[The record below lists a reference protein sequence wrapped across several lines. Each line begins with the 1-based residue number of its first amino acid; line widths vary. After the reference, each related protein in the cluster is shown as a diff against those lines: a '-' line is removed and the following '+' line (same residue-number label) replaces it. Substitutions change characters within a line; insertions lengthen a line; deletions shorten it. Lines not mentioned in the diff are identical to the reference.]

1 MRFTL
6 SWLREHLD
14 TEEPLEGI
22 VEALTML
29 GLEVEGV
36 EDRARDFAAFTVA
49 RVVSAGPHP
58 NADRLTVCDVDT
70 GAGTVRVVCGAPN
83 ARAGMMGVFAPSG
96 SVIPGTGHRLEK
108 AVIRGV
114 ESNGMLLSERE
125 LGISDEHDGIVDLP
139 EDAPLGA
146 PYARVAGLDDPVI
159 EIGLTPNRGDC
170 AGVRGIARDLAA
182 RGLGTLKPASRW
194 GGEVRGRFA
203 SPVGVRLELDD
214 PAACPLFAG
223 RYIRGVANGPS
234 PPWLRDRLK
243 AVGLRP
249 ISALVD
255 ITNFFSLDM
264 CRPLHVFD
272 ADRLVGDVVVRPGRA
287 GETLEALDGRT
298 YGADSEM
305 TMIADEARANAFGG
319 IMGGEPTGC
328 TEATTNVFLES
339 ALFDPLRTAATGR
352 RLGVHSD
359 ARYRFERGVD
369 PTSAV
374 AGMEAATA
382 MILEICGGEPS
393 EPVVAGAEPDWRR
406 GYALRPGRVGELGG
420 VTLPDSRIRDIL
432 GTLGFDIEDA
442 ADGLLARPPP
452 WRPDI
457 QGEADLVEEV
467 LRVHGFEHVPV
478 SEFPSGTVLPSAA
491 LTRAATRAVRVR
503 RALAAAGMTE
513 AVTFSFLPSDWAVLF
528 GGGDPAL
535 NLDNPI
541 SSDLNAMRPSVLP
554 NLIDAGRRNADRGV
568 PAGALFEVGPVYR
581 PEAARIVPEGGQ
593 LQNAAGVRW
602 GATERHWAETA
613 RPVDAYD
620 AKSDALAALAAL
632 DAPMTGLQVST
643 DAPTWFHPGR
653 SGALRLG
660 ANVLAHFGEL
670 HPGVLRTMGLAAPA
684 AAFEVFLDAVPEPR
698 AAKAGKRRPV
708 LRRSAFQPVER
719 DFAFVVD
726 EEVAAEAL
734 VRAVR
739 GADRTLIDQ
748 VAVFDVYRG
757 EGIAEGRKSVA
768 LSVVLQPM
776 EATLTDGEIEKV
788 AERVVAAVRKAT
800 GAELRGKPSIPKKAK
815 PKPRLR
821 GVLPDKYMEF
831 RRE

>member
-1 MRFTL
+1 MKFTL

-14 TEEPLEGI
+14 TEATPEGI
-22 VEALTML
+22 AEALTML

-36 EDRARDFAAFTVA
+36 EDRGRDFAAFTVA
-49 RVVSAGPHP
+49 RVLSAEPHP
-58 NADRLTVCDVDT
+58 DADRLRVCRVDT
-70 GAGTVRVVCGAPN
+70 GGGTVQVVCGAPN
-83 ARAGMMGVFAPSG
+83 ARTGMMGVFAPSG
-96 SVIPGTGHRLEK
+96 SVVPGTGLRLEK

-125 LGISDEHDGIVDLP
+125 LGVSDEHDGIVDLP

-146 PYARVAGLDDPVI
+146 PYAAFVGLDDPVI
-159 EIGLTPNRGDC
+159 EVGLTPNRGDC

-182 RGLGTLKPASRW
+182 RGLGTLRPPSRW
-194 GGEVRGRFA
+194 GEVVPGRFP

-255 ITNFFSLDM
+255 ITNFFTLDM

-272 ADRLVGDVVVRPGRA
+272 ADRLVGDVVVRMGRA
-287 GETLEALDGRT
+287 GETLLALDGRT
-298 YGADSEM
+298 YRADSEM
-305 TMIADEARANAFGG
+305 TVIADEARANAFGG

-328 TEATTNVFLES
+328 TEATSNVFLES

-382 MILEICGGEPS
+382 MILELCGGEPS
-393 EPVVAGAEPDWRR
+393 EPVVAGAEPEWRR
-406 GYALRPGRVGELGG
+406 SHVLRPGRVGELGG
-420 VTLPDSRIRDIL
+420 AALPEGRARDIL
-432 GTLGFDIEDA
+432 GALGFGVDDA
-442 ADGLLARPPP
+442 ADGLVVRPPS

-457 QGEADLVEEV
+457 RGEADLVEEV

-478 SEFPSGTVLPSAA
+478 SEFPSGTTLPSAV
-491 LTRAATRAVRVR
+491 LTRTATRSVRAR
-503 RALAAAGMTE
+503 RALAAAGLTE
-513 AVTFSFLPSDWAVLF
+513 AVTFSFLPSAWAALF

-535 NLDNPI
+535 GLDNPI
-541 SSDLNAMRPSVLP
+541 SSDLDAMRPSVLP
-554 NLIDAGRRNADRGV
+554 NLIDAGRRNADRGIH
-568 PAGALFEVGPVYR
+568 AGALFEVGPVYR
-581 PEAARIVPEGGQ
+581 PGAARIAPEGQ
-593 LQNAAGVRW
+593 RQNAAGVRW

-613 RPVDAYD
+613 RPVDGYD

-632 DAPMTGLQVST
+632 DAPTAGLQVSA
-643 DAPTWFHPGR
+643 DAPAWFHPGR

-670 HPGVLRTMGLAAPA
+670 HPGVLKTMGLDAPMV
-684 AAFEVFLDAVPEPR
+684 AFEVFLDAVPEPR
-698 AAKAGKRRPV
+698 VGKAGKRRPA

-726 EEVAAEAL
+726 EEVAAETL
-734 VRAVR
+734 VRAVC
-739 GADRTLIDQ
+739 GADRTLIDR
-748 VAVFDVYRG
+748 VSVFDVYCG
-757 EGIAEGRKSVA
+757 KGIAEGRKSVA
-768 LSVVLQPM
+768 LSVVLQPT
-776 EATLTDGEIEKV
+776 EATLTDGEIAAV
-788 AERVVAAVRKAT
+788 AERVVAAARKAT
-800 GAELRGKPSIPKKAK
+800 GAELRG
-815 PKPRLR
+815 
-821 GVLPDKYMEF
+821 
-831 RRE
+831 